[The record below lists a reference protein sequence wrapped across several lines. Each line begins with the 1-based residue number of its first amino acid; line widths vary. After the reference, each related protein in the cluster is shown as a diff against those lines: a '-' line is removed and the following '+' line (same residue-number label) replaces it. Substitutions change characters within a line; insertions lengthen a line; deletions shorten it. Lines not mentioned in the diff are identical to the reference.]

1 MSSKKR
7 MYTFA
12 SGCENIP
19 NENACNQAGGT
30 HGYSCTWS
38 NGSCKTSKENFTQPN
53 NGGEVCS
60 NAGYCMRWWNA
71 DETKEKF
78 TKQTHDGEVCS
89 DNGYCMRWWNA
100 N

>member
-19 NENACNQAGGT
+19 NEDACNQAGGT

-53 NGGEVCS
+53 KNGGQVCS
-60 NAGYCMRWWNA
+60 NGYCMRWWNA
-71 DETKEKF
+71 ETKEKF

-89 DNGYCMRWWNA
+89 NGSKKKSPSG
-100 N
+100 